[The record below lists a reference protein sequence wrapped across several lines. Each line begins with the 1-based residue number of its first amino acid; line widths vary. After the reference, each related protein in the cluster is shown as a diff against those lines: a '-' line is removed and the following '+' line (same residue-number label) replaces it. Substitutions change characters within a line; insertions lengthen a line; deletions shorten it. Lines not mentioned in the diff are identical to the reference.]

1 MRISELIKKLEKV
14 KEVHGDLDVLMEC
27 SDDASVNSVCYV
39 NGECCDPNQTHMSYT
54 DLSHIRLTDDPDSI
68 YEIYGEDPDD
78 TEMIVEE
85 F

>member
-39 NGECCDPNQTHMSYT
+39 DTDPKHTHET
-54 DLSHIRLTDDPDSI
+54 HVRLTDNTNAI
-68 YEIYGEDPDD
+68 YEIYCDDPDFP
-78 TEMIVEE
+78 EIIVEE